1 MTDYFL
7 EFLYRIY
14 LRNLLQIIIH
24 IYFSIITRYFS
35 VEILFKTKN
44 KKKYLIS
51 EKRSSFYLYNS
62 IKVLKLVI
70 HDIY

>member
-14 LRNLLQIIIH
+14 LRYLLHIIIH